1 MEKYIL
7 VVEDDYKSQQLLQ
20 QFLTSNGYKV
30 DCANDGLEGIQ
41 MFRWVFHVQDDK
53 KRVRCPYYICDS
65 IK

>member
-30 DCANDGLEGIQ
+30 DCANDVWKEY
-41 MFRWVFHVQDDK
+41 
-53 KRVRCPYYICDS
+53 RC
-65 IK
+65 IKTEITI

>member
-20 QFLTSNGYKV
+20 QFLTSNGYNV

-41 MFRWVFHVQDDK
+41 MYKDRN
-53 KRVRCPYYICDS
+53 YNLILL
-65 IK
+65 I

>member
-1 MEKYIL
+1 MEEYIL

-41 MFRWVFHVQDDK
+41 TVSYTHLEYQV
-53 KRVRCPYYICDS
+53 Y
-65 IK
+65 